1 MLICLRPLNKAL
13 HGCLN
18 KSNYVRSACLHM
30 LISIISQ
37 LYAFT
42 NTFGSYC
49 NTDWEIETKM
59 LIRLHQDQRKVLL
72 HTLVAV
78 ILIYKTI
85 LSIKNSKMSV
95 VTKFNLQTVTI
106 RFFVIKRIII

>member
-1 MLICLRPLNKAL
+1 
-13 HGCLN
+13 
-18 KSNYVRSACLHM
+18 M

-42 NTFGSYC
+42 NTFGSYF

-59 LIRLHQDQRKVLL
+59 MIRLLQDQRKVLL

-85 LSIKNSKMSV
+85 LSIKNSKISV
-95 VTKFNLQTVTI
+95 VTKFSLQTVTI
-106 RFFVIKRIII
+106 RFFVIKSIII